1 MGFPGGSDGKESA
14 CNAEG
19 LALISGLER
28 PSRGGHDNPLYY
40 SCLEKPCGQ
49 RSLAVHGVAKSWTQ
63 LSNYAH
69 THTHTHTH
77 THIYIYIAKS
87 YSAIKKNEIMSSTAM
102 WMDLE
107 IIILSEVSQKEKG
120 K

>member
-1 MGFPGGSDGKESA
+1 MTDEWIKNMWCIYGGSDGKESA

-40 SCLEKPCGQ
+40 SCLEKPYGQ

-63 LSNYAH
+63 LSN
-69 THTHTHTH
+69 
-77 THIYIYIAKS
+77 
-87 YSAIKKNEIMSSTAM
+87 
-102 WMDLE
+102 
-107 IIILSEVSQKEKG
+107 
-120 K
+120 